1 MKEIRLG
8 DEARLRWF
16 GGGRKRNED
25 LQAGGPKRRF
35 RDGGNPSNWNEPGTF
50 IKQMQISIQRFLYAF
65 KDSVMRASHIKNSPF
80 RNEEQTRAGSPTRNR
95 SARLGDIYW
104 A

>member
-1 MKEIRLG
+1 MNTCLINKLLLTSWLG

-35 RDGGNPSNWNEPGTF
+35 MDGGNPSNWNEPGTF
-50 IKQMQISIQRFLYAF
+50 IKQMQISI
-65 KDSVMRASHIKNSPF
+65 
-80 RNEEQTRAGSPTRNR
+80 
-95 SARLGDIYW
+95 
-104 A
+104 